1 MAKDWTSFELKIAV
15 KAGIQ
20 DMYYA
25 WTQAEQ
31 VEKWFLQECMYLRNK
46 APLAAEETVHTG
58 DTYAWRWYFYEET
71 EHGEIR
77 EANGKDFL
85 QFSFAGNCLVDVQ
98 LEPAGDY
105 TLIRLRQHNIPIDEA
120 SQFGIR
126 IGCVEGW
133 TFYLT
138 NLKSVYEY
146 GHDLRNK
153 THPELRGVNN

>member
-20 DMYYA
+20 DMYDA
-25 WTQAEQ
+25 WTKAAQ
-31 VEKWFLQECMYLRNK
+31 VEKWFLQACTYLK
-46 APLAAEETVHTG
+46 DGTSLAAGETVQTG
-58 DTYAWRWYFYEET
+58 DTYAWRWYFYDET
-71 EHGEIR
+71 EHGEICQ
-77 EANGKDFL
+77 ANGTNFL

-105 TLIRLRQHNIPIDEA
+105 TLVRLRQHNIPTDEA

>member
-20 DMYYA
+20 DMYHA
-25 WTQAEQ
+25 WTQAEL
-31 VEKWFLQECMYLRNK
+31 VEKWFLQECTYLRDE

-105 TLIRLRQHNIPIDEA
+105 TLVRLRQHNIPTDEA

-146 GHDLRNK
+146 GHDLRNT

>member
-25 WTQAEQ
+25 WTQAGQ
-31 VEKWFLQECMYLRNK
+31 VEKWFLQECIYLRNE
-46 APLAAEETVHTG
+46 APLTAEETVHTG
-58 DTYAWRWYFYEET
+58 DTYAWRWHFFEET

>member
-15 KAGIQ
+15 KAAMQ
-20 DMYYA
+20 DLYHA
-25 WTQAEQ
+25 WTTAEQ
-31 VEKWFLQECMYLRNK
+31 VEKWFLQECTYLNDGAK
-46 APLAAEETVHTG
+46 IAAAQAVQAG
-58 DTYAWRWYFYEET
+58 CTYAWRWYFYDET
-71 EHGEIR
+71 EYGDIR

-98 LEPAGDY
+98 LEAAGEY
-105 TLIRLRQHNIPIDEA
+105 TLLRLRQHNIPTDEA

-138 NLKSVYEY
+138 NLKSVYEH

-153 THPELRGVNN
+153 THAELRGVNN